1 MKKHGH
7 QKTFPPVNSSLF
19 PAIYIRRFL
28 IAAGLNLLLLSPL
41 LFYGWRCLLRPPRT
55 NQQQVLFNGI
65 VYQRSALSAPRPV
78 MIHILTFDL
87 TAPGVKALVTPGIPN
102 QSKGITKARTTSE
115 FLSEFKLQLGINA
128 SYFHP
133 FRENNPWDY
142 YPHSGDTSYALGDAI
157 SNGSRYATPQK
168 RWAVVCISQRNIAQ
182 ILASGKCP
190 EDTVQGV
197 AGQQILVANGQPV
210 ISPSLN
216 ENNDKPYPRVVVAI
230 NRDGNKMWLIIVDG
244 KQKLYSEG
252 LTLAELTKTVLELG
266 ADTALNMDGGGSATL
281 AIATSN
287 RVKVLNA
294 PIHTKIP
301 TRERPVANHLGF
313 FATPM
318 TEEAGSRERI

>member
-7 QKTFPPVNSSLF
+7 QKTFQPVNSSLF

-28 IAAGLNLLLLSPL
+28 IAVGFNLLLLSPL
-41 LFYGWRCLLRPPRT
+41 LFYSWRCLLRPPRT
-55 NQQQVLFNGI
+55 NQQQALFNGI
-65 VYQRSALSAPRPV
+65 VYQRRALSAPRPV
-78 MIHILTFDL
+78 MIHILTVDL

-102 QSKGITKARTTSE
+102 QSQGITKAKTTSE
-115 FLSEFKLQLGINA
+115 FLSEFKLQLAINA

-182 ILASGKCP
+182 IVASGKCP
-190 EDTVQGV
+190 ADTVQGV
-197 AGQQILVANGQPV
+197 AGQQILVVNGQPV
-210 ISPSLN
+210 ISQSFD
-216 ENNDKPYPRVVVAI
+216 DKPYPRVAVAV
-230 NRDGNKMWLIIVDG
+230 NRDGKKLWLIIVDG

-266 ADTALNMDGGGSATL
+266 ADAALNMDGGGSTTL

-287 RVKVLNA
+287 GVKVLNA
-294 PIHTKIP
+294 PIHTNVP
-301 TRERPVANHLGF
+301 MRERPVANHLGF
-313 FATPM
+313 FATP
-318 TEEAGSRERI
+318 TTND